1 MFLIYNYLPM
11 NAFKIKTQFH
21 FFNNIFSFFLF
32 FLTFIAGCE
41 AVEVIKKDNPA
52 ENSINLMTAVS
63 AYYDGDF
70 NESVS
75 LFERIILEDPS
86 NSDAVL
92 SLARLFEESGR
103 LSEAAELL
111 KSGSFLSETNNQNEP
126 DSKDNN
132 RTFSNW
138 EDSALPLFLS
148 GNNKGYVGKTESL
161 IRNITLNSRDDI
173 EQKKSQMDELSE
185 MLFFTGWAYQN
196 SGETDKAIYS
206 FESSIRIKDYFP
218 LSHFALG
225 ILYFKNNDFDLS
237 EKHLRTALKQDSNIT
252 QARPYLAKTLLAQNR
267 LKEGYSELQR
277 SMAIRPWDRE
287 TEDILTVFERN
298 NPAIIKEKEEFTA
311 KKRISSSVPKAIS
324 ITDGRDSMPQVR
336 VGLAEKLSEL
346 FIKTGGDFIII
357 SRSGEQLLKGN
368 NNQIYRI
375 VFNNNYIEIFSSDNE
390 AVLTVSKPVS
400 LVYDNPFLTTL
411 IFDISHSG
419 GYQSAGQEDRA
430 YRGRISFIPFQNNGI
445 TIVNTL
451 PLEEYLYS
459 VVPSEMPSS
468 WPEEALAAQA
478 VAARSYTLANM
489 GKYEKRGFDLSGS
502 IHSAFYR
509 GLSGE
514 NIKTTAAVEK
524 TRGLVLKHD
533 DSYLNA
539 FYSANSAG
547 RTESAE
553 SVWKMNAPIIG
564 VTDPQLVFKTN
575 PPSPSELTRW
585 ILSEPPSYS
594 SIPPFY
600 YKSSYRWRII
610 VPREEIEARIG
621 KDIGTILRIT
631 TRGRGMS
638 GRVNEVLVEGSKGN
652 EIIRNDSIRNR
663 LGGLRSN
670 LFIVMPKMGEDM
682 VPQFFIFAGA
692 GWGHGVGMCQTG
704 AAGMASEGFSA
715 EEILKHYYPL
725 ADLINEY

>member
-1 MFLIYNYLPM
+1 MT
-11 NAFKIKTQFH
+11 AFKIKTEFQ
-21 FFNNIFSFFLF
+21 FFNNIFSFFF
-32 FLTFIAGCE
+32 IFLTFITGCE

-52 ENSINLMTAVS
+52 ERSIDLMTAVS
-63 AYYDGDF
+63 AYYDGNF
-70 NESVS
+70 NESIS
-75 LFERIILEDPS
+75 LFERIILENPA
-86 NSDAVL
+86 NPDAVL
-92 SLARLFEESGR
+92 SLARLYEESGR
-103 LSEAAELL
+103 HLETAELL
-111 KSGSFLSETNNQNEP
+111 KSESFLTETNKKKESY
-126 DSKDNN
+126 SKNN
-132 RTFSNW
+132 SRTFSMW
-138 EDSALPLFLS
+138 EDSALPFFLS
-148 GNNKGYVGKTESL
+148 GNNEEYVRKTESL
-161 IRNITLNSRDDI
+161 IQNMTLKSNDDI
-173 EQKKSQMDELSE
+173 QQKQSQMDELSE
-185 MLFFTGWAYQN
+185 MFFFTGWAYEN
-196 SGETDKAIYS
+196 TGAKDKAIDS
-206 FESSIRIKDYFP
+206 FESSIRIREYFP
-218 LSHFALG
+218 LAHLALG
-225 ILYFKNNDFDLS
+225 LLYFKNNDFELS

-252 QARPYLAKTLLAQNR
+252 QARPYLAKTFLAQNR
-267 LKEGYSELQR
+267 LNEGYAELQK

-287 TEDILTVFERN
+287 TKEILTVFEKN

-324 ITDGRDSMPQVR
+324 ITDDRDTMPQIR
-336 VGLAEKLSEL
+336 VGLAENSSEL
-346 FIKTGGDFIII
+346 FIKTGGDFIIT
-357 SRSGEQLLKGN
+357 SQSGEHLLKGN

-375 VFNNNYIEIFSSDNE
+375 VFDHNNIVISSTNDE
-390 AVLTVSKPVS
+390 TVLSISKPIS
-400 LVYDNPFLTTL
+400 LVYDSPFSTTL
-411 IFDISHSG
+411 IFDILHSS
-419 GYQSAGQEDRA
+419 GYQSAGQEDRD
-430 YRGRISFIPFQNNGI
+430 YRGKISFIPFQNNGI

-514 NIKTTAAVEK
+514 NTKTTAAVEK
-524 TRGLVLKHD
+524 TRGLFLKYEN
-533 DSYLNA
+533 SYLNA

-575 PPSPSELTRW
+575 PPSPCELTRW

-594 SIPPFY
+594 SVPPFY

-621 KDIGTILRIT
+621 NDIGTVLRIT

-682 VPQFFIFAGA
+682 IPQFFIFAGA

-725 ADLINEY
+725 ADLIKEY